1 MRGRIFLL
9 TAALV
14 MLSAPVLAEYPDDCL
29 GPNEPSGSDC
39 MDTTYEGCCDDQ
51 GRAIWCDGGQLFCI
65 DCATNNPEC
74 GWSDAGFYDC
84 GSDGSGDP
92 TGTFPKDCVGCDP
105 ACGPGFKCVGGECVE
120 CIPDCDGKVCGAD
133 GCGGSCGECGEGLSC
148 VGCQCLTPGC
158 EPLEGTGCGGCP
170 CEACV
175 CEMDAYCC
183 ETAWDGICATECL
196 EDCGGCLP
204 LLNCGNGECVAED
217 NENCAT
223 CPEDCACA
231 EGEACFQGACC
242 TPDCEGKECGNDGC
256 GGSCGECGAGQFCNA
271 DQACEDLP
279 VCEMVQEVGCGDV
292 IEGDTTGHENLLD
305 DYSCVGWDES
315 GPEVGFKFT
324 SDIDDLIIVTIEYGD
339 EADLD
344 LFVLEGACT
353 IADCLDSGNTE
364 VEFEAAAGGTYYFVV
379 DGYGGAAGP
388 YSLKV
393 VCISECE
400 PDCSGGPCSDN
411 GCKGV
416 CPCETEG
423 DICYD
428 GECCTP
434 SCEGK
439 ECGDDGCGGM
449 ACGECETGT
458 CAEGKCHSGPGC
470 EATETP
476 TCNGCSCEACVCE
489 MDPYCC
495 DTAWDGICVNECIG
509 ECGGCPNLENCGDGV
524 CNAEEF
530 ENCSNCADDCGCE
543 EGTVCHKGECCTPSC
558 DGKVCGDDGCGGS
571 CGSCEPGFGCK
582 EGQCVESSGPEQCLG
597 PNEPSSDDC
606 MGLTYE
612 GCCDDLGRVLWCDN
626 GMLFCI
632 DCGAAN
638 PECGWQGDFY
648 DCGTDGSGDPSGS
661 FPKECAGGCD
671 PACGPGEKCVGG
683 ECVAC
688 EPDCAGKSCGSDGCG
703 GSCGECAGTCNEGV
717 CHAGPGCEVEEGP
730 GCGGCACEAC
740 VCEIDAYCCDTQYDD
755 ICVGICMDECGGCPI
770 EVVEDCGDGTCGAG
784 ENCGNCEADCGCEA
798 GFVCEAGE
806 CIEEVVDPCGDGTCA
821 EDENCATCEADC
833 ACADGAECVEGV
845 CEATCTPACDG
856 KVCGDD
862 GCNGSCG
869 TCGEGEECVEGL
881 CELEIAADVVAED
894 TAGEDVTTEEPEK
907 KSEKSGCTTTNS
919 GSPLTMALFL
929 AMLLA
934 IVGVRRFGLR

>member
-1 MRGRIFLL
+1 
-9 TAALV
+9 
-14 MLSAPVLAEYPDDCL
+14 
-29 GPNEPSGSDC
+29 
-39 MDTTYEGCCDDQ
+39 
-51 GRAIWCDGGQLFCI
+51 
-65 DCATNNPEC
+65 
-74 GWSDAGFYDC
+74 
-84 GSDGSGDP
+84 
-92 TGTFPKDCVGCDP
+92 
-105 ACGPGFKCVGGECVE
+105 
-120 CIPDCDGKVCGAD
+120 
-133 GCGGSCGECGEGLSC
+133 
-148 VGCQCLTPGC
+148 
-158 EPLEGTGCGGCP
+158 
-170 CEACV
+170 
-175 CEMDAYCC
+175 
-183 ETAWDGICATECL
+183 
-196 EDCGGCLP
+196 
-204 LLNCGNGECVAED
+204 
-217 NENCAT
+217 
-223 CPEDCACA
+223 
-231 EGEACFQGACC
+231 
-242 TPDCEGKECGNDGC
+242 
-256 GGSCGECGAGQFCNA
+256 
-271 DQACEDLP
+271 
-279 VCEMVQEVGCGDV
+279 
-292 IEGDTTGHENLLD
+292 
-305 DYSCVGWDES
+305 
-315 GPEVGFKFT
+315 
-324 SDIDDLIIVTIEYGD
+324 
-339 EADLD
+339 
-344 LFVLEGACT
+344 
-353 IADCLDSGNTE
+353 
-364 VEFEAAAGGTYYFVV
+364 
-379 DGYGGAAGP
+379 
-388 YSLKV
+388 
-393 VCISECE
+393 
-400 PDCSGGPCSDN
+400 
-411 GCKGV
+411 
-416 CPCETEG
+416 
-423 DICYD
+423 
-428 GECCTP
+428 
-434 SCEGK
+434 
-439 ECGDDGCGGM
+439 
-449 ACGECETGT
+449 
-458 CAEGKCHSGPGC
+458 
-470 EATETP
+470 
-476 TCNGCSCEACVCE
+476 

-582 EGQCVESSGPEQCLG
+582 EGQCVESSGPEQCLR